1 MKIVRFNPHLALNFE
16 VPRYSEYAGRA
27 YNTFLERGAAK
38 NNLRDSVHVSYEQKS
53 GNHHSIT
60 VIISIGPTREKTIV
74 RKTTT
79 KKHQQMLWT
88 TNAIHAIRLTNCK
101 YVSTKVLEYSS
112 TKSLII
118 IIIIIRPELRSLS
131 QPAAPEI
138 WLCLCTTTNNNS
150 RHFRANG
157 S

>member
-16 VPRYSEYAGRA
+16 VPRYSGYAGRA

-60 VIISIGPTREKTIV
+60 VIISIGPTREKTTV
-74 RKTTT
+74 RTNKTAT

-88 TNAIHAIRLTNCK
+88 TNAIHA
-101 YVSTKVLEYSS
+101 S
-112 TKSLII
+112 
-118 IIIIIRPELRSLS
+118 RPFNL
-131 QPAAPEI
+131 
-138 WLCLCTTTNNNS
+138 
-150 RHFRANG
+150 
-157 S
+157 

>member
-53 GNHHSIT
+53 GNHHSII
-60 VIISIGPTREKTIV
+60 VIISIGPTREKKNV

-79 KKHQQMLWT
+79 TKN
-88 TNAIHAIRLTNCK
+88 TNRCYGPQTQYTHLGLSIYSTLKNK
-101 YVSTKVLEYSS
+101 Y
-112 TKSLII
+112 
-118 IIIIIRPELRSLS
+118 
-131 QPAAPEI
+131 A
-138 WLCLCTTTNNNS
+138 
-150 RHFRANG
+150 
-157 S
+157 

>member
-60 VIISIGPTREKTIV
+60 VIISIGPTREKTTV
-74 RKTTT
+74 RTKTAT
-79 KKHQQMLWT
+79 KKHHMAMVPT
-88 TNAIHAIRLTNCK
+88 DAVDHKRNTRI
-101 YVSTKVLEYSS
+101 
-112 TKSLII
+112 
-118 IIIIIRPELRSLS
+118 
-131 QPAAPEI
+131 
-138 WLCLCTTTNNNS
+138 
-150 RHFRANG
+150 
-157 S
+157 

>member
-16 VPRYSEYAGRA
+16 VPRYSGYAGRA

-60 VIISIGPTREKTIV
+60 VIISIGPTREKTTV
-74 RKTTT
+74 RTKTAT
-79 KKHQQMLWT
+79 KNHQQMLWT
-88 TNAIHAIRLTNCK
+88 TNAIHAICLTNCK

-112 TKSLII
+112 TKSLI